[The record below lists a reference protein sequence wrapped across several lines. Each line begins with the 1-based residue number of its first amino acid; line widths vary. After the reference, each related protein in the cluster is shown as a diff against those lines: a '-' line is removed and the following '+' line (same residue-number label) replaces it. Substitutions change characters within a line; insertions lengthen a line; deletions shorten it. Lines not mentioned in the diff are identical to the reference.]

1 MTITQTIY
9 VELLDEGVVV
19 YRPVEATPDPDRR
32 RCCNGEWSTPP
43 RAGECGTGRA
53 CAAFRAS
60 AWWLAAVQR
69 CSRSA
74 HPQGANAS
82 AYALSWPYRPN
93 SLGWAG
99 AMPRDGIAV
108 SVYLIRRDMGAATGL
123 NLCRYTPHLS

>member
-43 RAGECGTGRA
+43 RGGECGNGRA

-74 HPQGANAS
+74 HPQGGKRERIRAELAV
-82 AYALSWPYRPN
+82 PPEQPR
-93 SLGWAG
+93 LGRGDA
-99 AMPRDGIAV
+99 PRRDRRLGVLAV
-108 SVYLIRRDMGAATGL
+108 S
-123 NLCRYTPHLS
+123 YTHLTLPTKRIV